1 MLPDY
6 RPALMNE
13 AKVLHSECPN
23 AQDSV
28 DRLLDFV
35 ALRLAAGPVESD
47 MVHEL
52 LAYLAER
59 IIDIIYRV

>member
-6 RPALMNE
+6 RPALVNE

-23 AQDSV
+23 APDSM
-28 DRLLDFV
+28 DWLPNFV
-35 ALRLAAGPVESD
+35 ALKLAAGPVESD
-47 MVHEL
+47 MLHEL

-59 IIDIIYRV
+59 MIDIIYRV